1 MFDSFLLL
9 LMLSIVFGGLFMLAK
24 YTMKLKNVQNQYNIG
39 KVITSFSIS
48 PKTSGHIIEVG
59 GKHYL
64 CCEGSGIIEVS
75 LTEEM
80 KDAMETNAF
89 KEVLAKDFKKI
100 ANIKE
105 QIKNSK
111 IKN

>member
-9 LMLSIVFGGLFMLAK
+9 LMLFMVFGGLFGLAK
-24 YTMKLKNVQNQYNIG
+24 YTMKLKNIQNQHNIG

-59 GKHYL
+59 EKHYL

-80 KDAMETNAF
+80 KDAMESNAF

-100 ANIKE
+100 AQIKE
-105 QIKNSK
+105 QIKNGK